1 MRPAEYELM
10 YRVEDTHWWYGALR
24 RQVMNVVAA
33 ETRRVGRPPRV
44 LDAGAGT
51 GGMLAQ
57 LSGSVEGYGIE
68 IAPEGIHFCRKRGLK
83 RIMRGSVSALPF
95 AASCFDIA
103 LSLDVLYH
111 QSVPDD
117 AAAARELAR
126 VLRPGGLLVL
136 NLPAS
141 EALRGAH
148 DTAVHT
154 ARRYSRRQVLQ
165 LLEQA
170 GLCPLRVTYWNGLL
184 LPLAAAARFLS
195 RLRPGEPVSD
205 VHPVSPVLNL
215 ALAGV
220 LRLEAAL
227 LSRVDL
233 PFGLSLLAVARK

>member
-1 MRPAEYELM
+1 MRPAEYEQM

-24 RQVMNVVAA
+24 RHVMDVVAA
-33 ETRRVGRPPRV
+33 ETRRLGRPPFV

-57 LSGSVEGYGIE
+57 LSPSAEAYGVE
-68 IAPEGIHFCRKRGLK
+68 IAPEGIHFCRKRCLT
-83 RIMRGSVSALPF
+83 RMVRGSVSELPF
-95 AASCFDIA
+95 AASRFDVA

-111 QSVPDD
+111 QGVPDD

-154 ARRYSRRQVLQ
+154 ARRYSRRRVVQ

-170 GLCPLRVTYWNGLL
+170 GLCPIRVTYWNGLL
-184 LPLAAAARFLS
+184 LPLAAAARLLS

-205 VHPVSPVLNL
+205 LHPVPPRLNA
-215 ALAGV
+215 ALAGA

-227 LSRVDL
+227 LARVDL
-233 PFGLSLLAVARK
+233 PFGLSLLAIARK